1 MTEKRHDRPSKEPG
15 SRVVCSA
22 LAAMGSSFSSSN
34 TKMVFDSKSEAKAGL
49 KKFDP
54 SHKQKPYLC
63 QHCGY
68 WHLGNNTKVSTTEQ
82 TFIVP
87 VKNELLFSSRLIP
100 GTPLAEAVSNL
111 SMSQYVPNEQMMEKM
126 AKEKGENE
134 ELQVKI
140 GNENLPFEVV
150 AQPTSNSIKGFEFE
164 GNVSFKEENPEILN
178 FEEIESK
185 QDNEQ

>member
-34 TKMVFDSKSEAKAGL
+34 TKMVFDSKAAAKVGL

-68 WHLGNNTKVSTTEQ
+68 WHLGNNTKVSTSEQ

-87 VKNELLFSSRLIP
+87 VKNELLVSSRLIP

-111 SMSQYVPNEQMMEKM
+111 SMSQFVPNEQMMERM
-126 AKEKGENE
+126 A
-134 ELQVKI
+134 LVLDQH
-140 GNENLPFEVV
+140 
-150 AQPTSNSIKGFEFE
+150 KGFKCSDMKIFTLQPYAKTVAWAIHVPPLQPVFLLQEDKIYYSRLASQYW
-164 GNVSFKEENPEILN
+164 VC
-178 FEEIESK
+178 
-185 QDNEQ
+185 

>member
-1 MTEKRHDRPSKEPG
+1 MGKKAKEH
-15 SRVVCSA
+15 R
-22 LAAMGSSFSSSN
+22 
-34 TKMVFDSKSEAKAGL
+34 
-49 KKFDP
+49 
-54 SHKQKPYLC
+54 
-63 QHCGY
+63 
-68 WHLGNNTKVSTTEQ
+68 TKVTKRN
-82 TFIVP
+82 
-87 VKNELLFSSRLIP
+87 VKTGQAKYAMQNAL
-100 GTPLAEAVSNL
+100 TK
-111 SMSQYVPNEQMMEKM
+111 MMEKM

-178 FEEIESK
+178 FEEVDPK